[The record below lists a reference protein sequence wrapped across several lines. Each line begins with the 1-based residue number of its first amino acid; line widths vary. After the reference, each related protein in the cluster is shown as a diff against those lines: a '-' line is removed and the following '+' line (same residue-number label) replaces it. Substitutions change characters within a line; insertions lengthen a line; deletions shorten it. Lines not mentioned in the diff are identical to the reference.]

1 MSEIKEVLDALGL
14 SIYHSEILALLEQKE
29 TVGTAQTKI
38 DELKK
43 TELKNINDA
52 LDKLNGDENTQ
63 DSVRALIK
71 AVKAELETKIKSAT
85 YDDSTIKADVKANT
99 TAIAT
104 LNGNAQTEGSVAK
117 QVADAVAKIIA
128 EAPEAYDTLK
138 EIATWISTHEN
149 DASAMNQTIQTN
161 KTDIANLVKLVGSL
175 PEGSES
181 KTIVEYINSKVA
193 SVDFTAA
200 IATAK
205 QEAISAAAT
214 DAKTKADTAET
225 NAKNAVKELSNGQV
239 KTNTDNIEALQG
251 RVESL
256 EGVTI
261 VSISADKIRALFEQ

>member
-1 MSEIKEVLDALGL
+1 MAQEIKKYVDLTGL
-14 SIYHSEILALLEQKE
+14 THYDEKIKGA
-29 TVGTAQTKI
+29 I
-38 DELKK
+38 DEK
-43 TELKNINDA
+43 
-52 LDKLNGDENTQ
+52 
-63 DSVRALIK
+63 
-71 AVKAELETKIKSAT
+71 VKAAKYDDTQVKADIKSNA
-85 YDDSTIKADVKANT
+85 DAIK
-99 TAIAT
+99 T
-104 LNGNAQTEGSVAK
+104 LNGNAQTEGSVSK
-117 QVADAVAKIIA
+117 QVADAVAKIVA
-128 EAPEAYDTLK
+128 EAPEAYDTLQ
-138 EIATWISTHEN
+138 EIATWISTHEGS
-149 DASAMNQTIQTN
+149 ASAMNQSIQTN

-181 KTIVEYINSKVA
+181 KTIVEYIDSKVA
-193 SVDFTAA
+193 GVDFTSA

-225 NAKNAVKELSNGQV
+225 NAKNAVKELANGQV

>member
-181 KTIVEYINSKVA
+181 KTIVEYIDSKVA
-193 SVDFTAA
+193 GVDFTSA

-225 NAKNAVKELSNGQV
+225 NAKNAVKELANGQV

>member
-149 DASAMNQTIQTN
+149 DALAMNQTIQTN

>member
-181 KTIVEYINSKVA
+181 KTIVKYIDSKVA
-193 SVDFTAA
+193 GVDFTGA

-225 NAKNAVKELSNGQV
+225 NAKNAVKELAGGQV
-239 KTNTDNIEALQG
+239 KTNTDNIEALRG

-256 EGVTI
+256 ESVTI

>member
-1 MSEIKEVLDALGL
+1 MLEIKEVLDALGL

-71 AVKAELETKIKSAT
+71 AVKAELETKIKLAT

-104 LNGNAQTEGSVAK
+104 LNGNAQTEGSVSK
-117 QVADAVAKIIA
+117 QVADAVAKIVA
-128 EAPEAYDTLK
+128 EAPEAYDTLQ
-138 EIATWISTHEN
+138 EIATWISTHEGS
-149 DASAMNQTIQTN
+149 ASAMNQSIQTN

-181 KTIVEYINSKVA
+181 KTIVKYIDSKVA
-193 SVDFTAA
+193 GVDFTGA

-225 NAKNAVKELSNGQV
+225 NAKNAVKELAGGQV
-239 KTNTDNIEALQG
+239 KTNTDNIEALRG

-256 EGVTI
+256 ESVTI

>member
-1 MSEIKEVLDALGL
+1 MAQEIKKYVDLTGL
-14 SIYHSEILALLEQKE
+14 THYDEKIKGA
-29 TVGTAQTKI
+29 I
-38 DELKK
+38 DEK
-43 TELKNINDA
+43 
-52 LDKLNGDENTQ
+52 
-63 DSVRALIK
+63 
-71 AVKAELETKIKSAT
+71 VKAAKYDDTQVKADIKSNA
-85 YDDSTIKADVKANT
+85 DAIK
-99 TAIAT
+99 T

-149 DASAMNQTIQTN
+149 DASAMNQSIQTN

-181 KTIVEYINSKVA
+181 KTIVEYIDSKVA
-193 SVDFTAA
+193 GVDFTSA

-225 NAKNAVKELSNGQV
+225 NAKTYADGLAVNYEPKGAVKELADGQV
-239 KTNTDNIEALQG
+239 ATNKSDIAELKTKVTAL
-251 RVESL
+251 EN
-256 EGVTI
+256 
-261 VSISADKIRALFEQ
+261 VSYVAITNEEIDALFV

>member
-71 AVKAELETKIKSAT
+71 AVKAELETKIKSAN

-117 QVADAVAKIIA
+117 QVADAVAKIVA

-193 SVDFTAA
+193 GVDFTEA
-200 IATAK
+200 ISTAK

-225 NAKNAVKELSNGQV
+225 NAKNAVKELANGQV
-239 KTNTDNIEALQG
+239 KTNTDNVEALQG

>member
-225 NAKNAVKELSNGQV
+225 NAKNAVKELTNGQV

>member
-14 SIYHSEILALLEQKE
+14 SINHSDILALLEQKE

-52 LDKLNGDENTQ
+52 LDKLNGDENTE

-71 AVKAELETKIKSAT
+71 SVKAELEVKIKSAT
-85 YDDSTIKADVKANT
+85 YDDSKIKADVKANT

-117 QVADAVAKIIA
+117 QVADAVAKIVA

-225 NAKNAVKELSNGQV
+225 NAKNAVKELANGQV

>member
-71 AVKAELETKIKSAT
+71 AVKAELETKIKLAT

-104 LNGNAQTEGSVAK
+104 LNGNAQTEGSVSK
-117 QVADAVAKIIA
+117 QVADAVAKIVA
-128 EAPEAYDTLK
+128 EAPEAYDTLQ
-138 EIATWISTHEN
+138 EIATWISTHEGS
-149 DASAMNQTIQTN
+149 ASAMNQSIQTN

-225 NAKNAVKELSNGQV
+225 NAKNAVKELANGQV

>member
-71 AVKAELETKIKSAT
+71 AVKAELETKIKLAT

-104 LNGNAQTEGSVAK
+104 LNGNAQTEGSVSK
-117 QVADAVAKIIA
+117 QVADAVAKIVA
-128 EAPEAYDTLK
+128 EAPEAYDTLQ
-138 EIATWISTHEN
+138 EIATWISTHEGS
-149 DASAMNQTIQTN
+149 ASAMNQSIQTN

-181 KTIVEYINSKVA
+181 KTIVKYIDSKVA
-193 SVDFTAA
+193 GVDFTGA

-225 NAKNAVKELSNGQV
+225 NAKNAVKELAGGQV
-239 KTNTDNIEALQG
+239 KTNTDNIEALRG

-256 EGVTI
+256 ESVTI

>member
-225 NAKNAVKELSNGQV
+225 NAKNAVKELANGQV

-261 VSISADKIRALFEQ
+261 VSIPADKIRALFEQ